1 MTQQQCKRYLL
12 LEKHSSC

>member
-12 LEKHSSC
+12 LKKHSSC